1 MHRSDI
7 IIIFDVIY
15 IYIYNL
21 FICLLNSML
30 FFFCNIL
37 QSNLH
42 KLYIQFNVHVYISGS
57 YSTTLHVCLTAQCK
71 PGEYSVSGLVP
82 CSPCPRSSYQPQS
95 MSSTCLAC
103 PTGKSS
109 KSGSTMLSEC
119 KGKNQKICF
128 DTTFFGLKIYG

>member
-30 FFFCNIL
+30 LFFCNIL

-103 PTGKSS
+103 PPGKSS

>member
-1 MHRSDI
+1 M
-7 IIIFDVIY
+7 
-15 IYIYNL
+15 YIYNL

-30 FFFCNIL
+30 FFCCCNIL

>member
-1 MHRSDI
+1 M
-7 IIIFDVIY
+7 
-15 IYIYNL
+15 YIYNL
-21 FICLLNSML
+21 FICLLNSMV
-30 FFFCNIL
+30 FFCNIL

-103 PTGKSS
+103 PPGKSS

-128 DTTFFGLKIYG
+128 DTTFLVLKYMDDII

>member
-30 FFFCNIL
+30 LFFCNIL

>member
-1 MHRSDI
+1 M
-7 IIIFDVIY
+7 
-15 IYIYNL
+15 YIYNL

-30 FFFCNIL
+30 LFFCNIL

-119 KGKNQKICF
+119 KGKIKRFALTQHF
-128 DTTFFGLKIYG
+128 LVLKYMDDII

>member
-1 MHRSDI
+1 MH
-7 IIIFDVIY
+7 
-15 IYIYNL
+15 IYNL

-30 FFFCNIL
+30 LFFCNIL

>member
-15 IYIYNL
+15 IYNL

-30 FFFCNIL
+30 LFFCNIL

-103 PTGKSS
+103 PPGKSS

>member
-103 PTGKSS
+103 PPGKSS